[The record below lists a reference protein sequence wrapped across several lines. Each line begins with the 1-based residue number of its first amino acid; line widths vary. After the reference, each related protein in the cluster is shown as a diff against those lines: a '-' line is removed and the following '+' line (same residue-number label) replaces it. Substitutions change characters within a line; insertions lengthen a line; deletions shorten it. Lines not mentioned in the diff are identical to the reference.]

1 MRGEENSETISWNQ
15 FTFNLNYVIFSRAPE
30 DILNKRIDGN
40 YYEFNKKINTGKVKE
55 GKDLLFDGIR
65 LENARDMAET

>member
-1 MRGEENSETISWNQ
+1 LKQRIET
-15 FTFNLNYVIFSRAPE
+15 
-30 DILNKRIDGN
+30 N

-65 LENARDMAET
+65 LENARDMEET